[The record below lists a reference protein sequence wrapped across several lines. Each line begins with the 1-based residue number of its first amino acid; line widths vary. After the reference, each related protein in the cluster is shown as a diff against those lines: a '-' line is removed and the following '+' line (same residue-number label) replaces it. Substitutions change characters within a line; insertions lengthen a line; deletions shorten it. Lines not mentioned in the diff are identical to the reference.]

1 MQSQL
6 FKMLTLPLVFSFSL
20 SVYLLF
26 ETEYI
31 SRMCPF
37 ESSPQSP
44 ILFPFV
50 KMHRLFTRIT
60 PTTTNHPLTVFYLK
74 PVFISHITHF
84 CCFPNHNIVKYSMEQ
99 FTMCFVNILA

>member
-26 ETEYI
+26 ETEYT

-37 ESSPQSP
+37 ESSSP
-44 ILFPFV
+44 ITDPLSLREDAQV
-50 KMHRLFTRIT
+50 VDQNN
-60 PTTTNHPLTVFYLK
+60 TNHNKSST
-74 PVFISHITHF
+74 
-84 CCFPNHNIVKYSMEQ
+84 
-99 FTMCFVNILA
+99 